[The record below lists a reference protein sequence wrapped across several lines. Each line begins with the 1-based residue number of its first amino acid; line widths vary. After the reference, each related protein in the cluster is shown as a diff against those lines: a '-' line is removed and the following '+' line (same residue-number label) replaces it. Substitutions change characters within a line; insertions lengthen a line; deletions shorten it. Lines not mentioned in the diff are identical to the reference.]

1 MEGLWNDAIYSSNLI
16 STLDFLTPGFLYSQ
30 TILST

>member
-1 MEGLWNDAIYSSNLI
+1 MEELWNNAVYSSSPL
-16 STLDFLTPGFLYSQ
+16 STLDFVTPGFLYSQ